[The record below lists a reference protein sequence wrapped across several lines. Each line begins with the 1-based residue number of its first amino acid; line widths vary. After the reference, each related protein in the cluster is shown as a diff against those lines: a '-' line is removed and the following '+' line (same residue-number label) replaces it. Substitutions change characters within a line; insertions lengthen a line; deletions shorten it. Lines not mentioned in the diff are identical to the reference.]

1 MIAQLH
7 LPGTPPSLNA
17 TGASR
22 SWQRF
27 YREKKKWQGFCI
39 IALLEM
45 KVPKGAARV
54 EATAKLRFPTT
65 RRRDEGNFRVVLEKA
80 LGDALQLH
88 GTIADDTPDQFSFG
102 KVTFDEEKGE
112 GLTIVELELVFPGDS
127 NALELGL
134 EDEAA

>member
-1 MIAQLH
+1 MIVELH

-27 YREKKKWQGFCI
+27 YREKKKWQGFCM
-39 IALLEM
+39 IALLEQ
-45 KVPKGAARV
+45 KVPKGLARV
-54 EATAKLRFPTT
+54 EASARLRFAKQ

-88 GTIADDTPDQFSFG
+88 GAIADDTPDQFSFG
-102 KVTFDEEKGE
+102 KVVFDEEQGTP
-112 GLTIVELELVFPGDS
+112 LTIVKLELEF
-127 NALELGL
+127 E
-134 EDEAA
+134 

>member
-1 MIAQLH
+1 MIVQLH
-7 LPGTPPSLNA
+7 LPGTPPSLNQ

-27 YREKKKWQGFCI
+27 YREKKKWEGYCM

-45 KVPKGAARV
+45 KVPKGLARV
-54 EATAKLRFPTT
+54 EASALLRFASK

-88 GTIADDTPDQFSFG
+88 GAIADDTPEQFSFG
-102 KVTFDEEKGE
+102 KVAFDEEKGDP
-112 GLTIVELELVFPGDS
+112 LTIVELEFELPGAS
-127 NALELGL
+127 NDGP
-134 EDEAA
+134 DRSKGPG